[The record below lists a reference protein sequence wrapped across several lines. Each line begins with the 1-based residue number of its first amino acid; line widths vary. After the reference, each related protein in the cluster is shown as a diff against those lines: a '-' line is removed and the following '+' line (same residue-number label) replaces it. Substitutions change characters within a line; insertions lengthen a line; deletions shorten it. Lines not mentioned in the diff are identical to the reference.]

1 MAFKNL
7 VILLLSRFLRS
18 RLSSFLCRVAFR
30 KPAFVITTNPGAFL
44 GNQLTIY
51 AHVIACAQEC
61 GREVWGP
68 SFFMY
73 AKHFESSSRD
83 LFTRWPTRRSFLYPL
98 QSLRVFLYYYVFA
111 RVVRVILLHPEPPVK
126 DVTVITDY
134 ERKQSLESPEF
145 LRETSGRR
153 VVIIEGYF
161 FRTSGSKVRA
171 HALAI
176 KEYFK
181 PLKRHE
187 ARAAAVVRQARIGA
201 DVLVGVHLRQF
212 DPIIDH
218 IPHPVYRYQNAD
230 QTTGPMRHT
239 ADLFP
244 GKKVAFLLV
253 SNNPVDPGR
262 FPGFSAAQSTGHI
275 AEDLHA
281 LSLCDYILASTYSTY
296 SRWASFYGQ
305 VPLYQIENPGDV
317 FALEDFRVHTPGVN
331 DPTNESGPV
340 EG

>member
-1 MAFKNL
+1 LDGSIHALKGSRPHSRGPVSLGRRQVATRFGAEVGLGGASGDGSAIVRPSDLDRRSERTREAASPRKDSMAFKNL

-201 DVLVGVHLRQF
+201 DVLVGVTSASSIRSS
-212 DPIIDH
+212 
-218 IPHPVYRYQNAD
+218 
-230 QTTGPMRHT
+230 TTSRIRCT
-239 ADLFP
+239 DIRTRTRR
-244 GKKVAFLLV
+244 
-253 SNNPVDPGR
+253 PGR
-262 FPGFSAAQSTGHI
+262 CVTRQT
-275 AEDLHA
+275 
-281 LSLCDYILASTYSTY
+281 
-296 SRWASFYGQ
+296 SFR
-305 VPLYQIENPGDV
+305 E
-317 FALEDFRVHTPGVN
+317 RR
-331 DPTNESGPV
+331 
-340 EG
+340 